1 MSLVIQYIWNMFPY
15 CVLGA
20 VLFIIFRVIFQ
31 KDNTLNLKKDIA
43 TGLFIAYCFGLAS
56 QTIIPHFNFGI
67 SSSTGKPFLDVFIT
81 NDNLSINL
89 IPFKIKT
96 IFEQIVGRNEVVS
109 QIDIADVSILN
120 LLSNIFLFSPIGF
133 FVPLINERYIS
144 LKKIILIGVSTSC
157 VVEVIQL
164 FIGRSCDIDDVI
176 LNTCGVV
183 IGFIIFKVYK
193 RIVLSR

>member
-81 NDNLSINL
+81 NDNSSINL
-89 IPFKIKT
+89 IPFKT

>member
-1 MSLVIQYIWNMFPY
+1 M
-15 CVLGA
+15 
-20 VLFIIFRVIFQ
+20 
-31 KDNTLNLKKDIA
+31 
-43 TGLFIAYCFGLAS
+43 
-56 QTIIPHFNFGI
+56 
-67 SSSTGKPFLDVFIT
+67 
-81 NDNLSINL
+81 
-89 IPFKIKT
+89 
-96 IFEQIVGRNEVVS
+96 VS

>member
-1 MSLVIQYIWNMFPY
+1 MSLVIQYIWNMVPY

-56 QTIIPHFNFGI
+56 KTIIPHFNFGI

-81 NDNLSINL
+81 NDNSSINL
-89 IPFKIKT
+89 IPFKT

>member
-31 KDNTLNLKKDIA
+31 KDNTLDLKKDIA

-81 NDNLSINL
+81 NDNSSINL
-89 IPFKIKT
+89 IPFKT

-109 QIDIADVSILN
+109 QIDIGCVSILN

>member
-43 TGLFIAYCFGLAS
+43 TWLFIAYCFGLAS

-81 NDNLSINL
+81 NDNSSINL
-89 IPFKIKT
+89 IPFKT

>member
-67 SSSTGKPFLDVFIT
+67 SSSTGKPFLDGLPV
-81 NDNLSINL
+81 
-89 IPFKIKT
+89 
-96 IFEQIVGRNEVVS
+96 
-109 QIDIADVSILN
+109 
-120 LLSNIFLFSPIGF
+120 
-133 FVPLINERYIS
+133 
-144 LKKIILIGVSTSC
+144 
-157 VVEVIQL
+157 
-164 FIGRSCDIDDVI
+164 
-176 LNTCGVV
+176 
-183 IGFIIFKVYK
+183 
-193 RIVLSR
+193 

>member
-81 NDNLSINL
+81 NDNSSINL
-89 IPFKIKT
+89 IPFKT

-109 QIDIADVSILN
+109 QLDIADVSILN

>member
-43 TGLFIAYCFGLAS
+43 TGLFIAYCFGPAS

-81 NDNLSINL
+81 NDNSSINL
-89 IPFKIKT
+89 IPFKT

-120 LLSNIFLFSPIGF
+120 LLLNIFLFSPIGF

>member
-67 SSSTGKPFLDVFIT
+67 SSSTGKPFLDVLIT
-81 NDNLSINL
+81 NDNSSINL
-89 IPFKIKT
+89 IPFKT

>member
-56 QTIIPHFNFGI
+56 QTIIPHFYFGI
-67 SSSTGKPFLDVFIT
+67 SSSTGKPFWDVFIT
-81 NDNLSINL
+81 NDNSSINL
-89 IPFKIKT
+89 IPFKT

>member
-81 NDNLSINL
+81 NDNSSINL
-89 IPFKIKT
+89 IPFKT
-96 IFEQIVGRNEVVS
+96 MFEQIVGRNEVVS

>member
-81 NDNLSINL
+81 NDNSSINL
-89 IPFKIKT
+89 IPFKT

-193 RIVLSR
+193 RIVLPR

>member
-1 MSLVIQYIWNMFPY
+1 MSLVIQYIWNMVPY

-81 NDNLSINL
+81 NDNSSINL
-89 IPFKIKT
+89 IPFKT

>member
-1 MSLVIQYIWNMFPY
+1 MSLVIQYIWNMVPY
-15 CVLGA
+15 CVLGV

-67 SSSTGKPFLDVFIT
+67 SSSTGKPFFDVFIT
-81 NDNLSINL
+81 NDNSSINL
-89 IPFKIKT
+89 IPFKT

>member
-81 NDNLSINL
+81 NDNSSINL
-89 IPFKIKT
+89 IPFKT

-120 LLSNIFLFSPIGF
+120 LLLNIFLFSPIGF

>member
-31 KDNTLNLKKDIA
+31 KDNTLDLKKDIA

-81 NDNLSINL
+81 NDNSSINL
-89 IPFKIKT
+89 IPFKT

-144 LKKIILIGVSTSC
+144 LKKIIFIGVSTSC

-183 IGFIIFKVYK
+183 IGFIILKCIK
-193 RIVLSR
+193 E

>member
-31 KDNTLNLKKDIA
+31 KDNTLDLKKDIA

-81 NDNLSINL
+81 NDNSSINL
-89 IPFKIKT
+89 IPFKT

>member
-89 IPFKIKT
+89 IPFKT

>member
-81 NDNLSINL
+81 NDNSSINL
-89 IPFKIKT
+89 IPFKT

-176 LNTCGVV
+176 LNTCGVA

>member
-43 TGLFIAYCFGLAS
+43 TGLSIAYCFGLAS
-56 QTIIPHFNFGI
+56 QTTIPHFNFGI

-81 NDNLSINL
+81 NDNSSINL
-89 IPFKIKT
+89 IPFKT

-120 LLSNIFLFSPIGF
+120 LLLNIFLFSPIGF

>member
-1 MSLVIQYIWNMFPY
+1 MSLVIQYIWNMVPY

-31 KDNTLNLKKDIA
+31 KDNTKNLKKDIA

-81 NDNLSINL
+81 NDNSSINL
-89 IPFKIKT
+89 IPFKT

-109 QIDIADVSILN
+109 HIDIADVSILN

-133 FVPLINERYIS
+133 FVPLINERYIG

>member
-1 MSLVIQYIWNMFPY
+1 MSLVIQYIWNMVPY

-56 QTIIPHFNFGI
+56 QTIIPHFNCGI

-81 NDNLSINL
+81 NNNSSINL
-89 IPFKIKT
+89 IPFKT

>member
-67 SSSTGKPFLDVFIT
+67 SSSTGKPFLDVFT
-81 NDNLSINL
+81 SINL
-89 IPFKIKT
+89 IPFKT

>member
-81 NDNLSINL
+81 NDNSSINL
-89 IPFKIKT
+89 IPFKT

-133 FVPLINERYIS
+133 FVPLINEKYIS

>member
-1 MSLVIQYIWNMFPY
+1 MSLVIQYIWNMVPY

-81 NDNLSINL
+81 NDNSSINL
-89 IPFKIKT
+89 IPFKT

-120 LLSNIFLFSPIGF
+120 LLSNIFLFLPIGF

>member
-81 NDNLSINL
+81 NDNSSINL
-89 IPFKIKT
+89 IPFKT

-133 FVPLINERYIS
+133 FVLLINERYIS

>member
-31 KDNTLNLKKDIA
+31 KDNTLDLKKDIA

-67 SSSTGKPFLDVFIT
+67 SSSTGKTFLDVFIT
-81 NDNLSINL
+81 NDNSSINL
-89 IPFKIKT
+89 IPFKT

-109 QIDIADVSILN
+109 QIDIADVFRYLICYQIYFYSRRLDSLYHLLMRDIL
-120 LLSNIFLFSPIGF
+120 
-133 FVPLINERYIS
+133 V
-144 LKKIILIGVSTSC
+144 
-157 VVEVIQL
+157 
-164 FIGRSCDIDDVI
+164 
-176 LNTCGVV
+176 
-183 IGFIIFKVYK
+183 
-193 RIVLSR
+193 

>member
-1 MSLVIQYIWNMFPY
+1 M
-15 CVLGA
+15 
-20 VLFIIFRVIFQ
+20 
-31 KDNTLNLKKDIA
+31 KKDIA

-81 NDNLSINL
+81 NDNSSINL
-89 IPFKIKT
+89 IPFKT
-96 IFEQIVGRNEVVS
+96 IFEQIVGRNEVLS

>member
-1 MSLVIQYIWNMFPY
+1 MSLVIQYIWNMVPY

-20 VLFIIFRVIFQ
+20 VLCVIFQ

-81 NDNLSINL
+81 NDNSSINL
-89 IPFKIKT
+89 IPFKT

>member
-1 MSLVIQYIWNMFPY
+1 MSLVIQYIWNMVPY

-31 KDNTLNLKKDIA
+31 RDNTLNLKKDIA

-81 NDNLSINL
+81 NDNSSINL
-89 IPFKIKT
+89 IPFKT

-133 FVPLINERYIS
+133 FVPLINKRYIS

>member
-31 KDNTLNLKKDIA
+31 KDNTLDLKKDIA

-81 NDNLSINL
+81 NDNSSINL
-89 IPFKIKT
+89 IPFKT

-133 FVPLINERYIS
+133 FVPLIKERYIS

>member
-81 NDNLSINL
+81 NDNSSINL
-89 IPFKIKT
+89 IPFKT

-109 QIDIADVSILN
+109 QIDIADVLILN

>member
-1 MSLVIQYIWNMFPY
+1 MSLVIQYIWNMVPY

-81 NDNLSINL
+81 NDNSSINL
-89 IPFKIKT
+89 IPFKT

-144 LKKIILIGVSTSC
+144 LKKIILSGVSTSC